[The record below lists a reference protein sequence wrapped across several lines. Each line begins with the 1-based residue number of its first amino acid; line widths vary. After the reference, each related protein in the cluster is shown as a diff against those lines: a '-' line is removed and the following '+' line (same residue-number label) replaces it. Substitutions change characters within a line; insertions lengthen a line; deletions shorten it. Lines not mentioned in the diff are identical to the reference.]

1 MVVAPSTTV
10 PGPLRLTST
19 VSGAASSLI
28 VVVTL
33 LALPL
38 TTRLSKLPPVADAT
52 LTTSVSPLSASAS
65 SIVAMLKVAL
75 LAPAG
80 MVTAATPV

>member
-1 MVVAPSTTV
+1 M
-10 PGPLRLTST
+10 
-19 VSGAASSLI
+19 

-38 TTRLSKLPPVADAT
+38 TTRLSKLPPLAEAT

-65 SIVAMLKVAL
+65 SSVAMLKVAL
-75 LAPAG
+75 DAPAG
-80 MVTAATPV
+80 IVTVATPL